1 MDHRY
6 FTAGTFRFL
15 RDLAV
20 HNDRDW
26 FRDHQDDYERLVRDP
41 ALRFITDV
49 AAPLHG
55 ISPYLSVVARKV
67 GGSLFRIQRD
77 TRFARDKTPYK
88 THTGMHFRHADG
100 GDSRAPGFYVRLE
113 PGNCFIG
120 AGVWRPAGPAARAIR
135 RAIAQR
141 PDEWMDVAHGSDF
154 AAAYRMAGDQLAR
167 PPRGFDPTHS
177 LIDELRRRDF
187 AGSKRLTQRLVMSEN
202 FLEAFVDDCRLAT
215 PLMRFVCAALDL
227 EY

>member
-1 MDHRY
+1 MDQRY
-6 FTAGTFRFL
+6 FTTRTFRFL
-15 RDLAV
+15 RDLAD

-26 FRDHQDDYERLVRDP
+26 FRDHQDDYERLVRAP
-41 ALRFITDV
+41 ALRFISDV

-100 GDSRAPGFYVRLE
+100 GGSRAPGFYVRLE
-113 PGNCFIG
+113 PGNCFVG

-135 RAIAQR
+135 RAIASR
-141 PDEWMDVAHGSDF
+141 PDEWMEVAHGPTF
-154 AAAYRMAGDQLAR
+154 AAAYRMDGELLAR
-167 PPRGFDPTHS
+167 PPHGFDPTHS

-187 AGSKRLTQRLVMSEN
+187 AGSKRLSQRVVTSED
-202 FLEAFVDDCRLAT
+202 FLEGFVDDCRLAT
-215 PLMRFVCAALDL
+215 PLMGFVCAALDL

>member
-26 FRDHQDDYERLVRDP
+26 FRDHQDDYERLVREP
-41 ALRFITDV
+41 ALRFIADV

-88 THTGMHFRHADG
+88 IHTGMHFRHSDG
-100 GDSRAPGFYVRLE
+100 GDSRTPGFYVRLE
-113 PGNCFIG
+113 PGNCFLA
-120 AGVWRPAGPAARAIR
+120 AGVWRPAGPAARDIR
-135 RAIAQR
+135 RAIAHR
-141 PDEWMDVAHGSDF
+141 PDEWMEVAHGSEF
-154 AAAYRMAGDQLAR
+154 AAAYQMDGDRLAR
-167 PPRGFDPTHS
+167 PPRGFDPTHP
-177 LIDELRRRDF
+177 LIDELRRRHF
-187 AGSKRLTQRLVMSEN
+187 AGSKRLTQRFVTSGD
-202 FLEAFVDDCRLAT
+202 FLDGFVDDCRRAT